1 MKPNNMMKK
10 IRGRTNGGRP
20 HHKPSSDS
28 GYEGHSDHRNSDHN
42 RGRPNNNP
50 KGNIHQIYEKYTNLA
65 REALTTG
72 DRVVAEGYYQHAE
85 HYLRLINER
94 NAQERSFNDRQQ
106 QQRAVATATPPAPEK
121 TESPVPAE
129 EPAAVIDA
137 PSEASSE
144 APVETAAVPPV
155 KKNRN
160 KIQLRRKVEPKP
172 IAEDVPAV

>member
-1 MKPNNMMKK
+1 MMKK
-10 IRGRTNGGRP
+10 IRGRTNGGRS

-28 GYEGHSDHRNSDHN
+28 SYEGHSDHRNSDHN
-42 RGRPNNNP
+42 GQNRGRPNNNNP
-50 KGNIHQIYEKYTNLA
+50 KGNIHQIFEKYTNLA

-106 QQRAVATATPPAPEK
+106 QQRSVTTATPPAPEK
-121 TESPVPAE
+121 TESSVPAE
-129 EPAAVIDA
+129 EPVVVIEA
-137 PSEASSE
+137 TSEVS
-144 APVETAAVPPV
+144 VETAAVPPV

-172 IAEDVPAV
+172 VAEDVPTT